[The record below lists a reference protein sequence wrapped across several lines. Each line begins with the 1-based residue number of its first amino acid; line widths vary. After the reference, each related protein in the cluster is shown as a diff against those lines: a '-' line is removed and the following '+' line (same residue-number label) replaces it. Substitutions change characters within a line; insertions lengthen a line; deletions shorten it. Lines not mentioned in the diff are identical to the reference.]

1 MTLPS
6 PQPPPRPPALKS
18 VLGAVAVQGTR
29 KAAAS
34 AGSAAVGALGWP
46 VIVALVT
53 IVAVLALVLLV
64 TAIVALSR
72 MSDQR
77 SNFSYQCESRL
88 GYSVGNT
95 ASFEVVPRLATS
107 VSLEQTPPTT
117 TWETTLLQP
126 ATTTPPTS
134 TPTSTA
140 TATPTTTTTATSTN
154 STSPTNP
161 YATLT
166 APLSA
171 DAKTT
176 ACANAVRTGEVVK
189 APLKTSGDDTGRRAA
204 ALAKDQVG
212 HMATASDGSTA
223 GPTNNAFSAANLVRY
238 AYYQATGGDI
248 TLPKD
253 VAEQIDTGDRVDPTA
268 ISPGDLVFFN
278 FTPDHGPTAVML
290 AITPTLGI
298 DATTLNQPITVGVLP
313 TGNVIIKRPRA
324 HTNQE
329 VPTP

>member
-1 MTLPS
+1 MTVPS
-6 PQPPPRPPALKS
+6 PQPPRRPALKS

-29 KAAAS
+29 KVAAS
-34 AGSAAVGALGWP
+34 AGSAVVGALGWP
-46 VIVALVT
+46 AILAIVA
-53 IVAVLALVLLV
+53 IVAVLALVLLI

-77 SNFSYQCESRL
+77 NEFSYQCESRL

-107 VSLEQTPPTT
+107 VSLDQAPPTT

-126 ATTTPPTS
+126 ATTTPPTT
-134 TPTSTA
+134 TPTSTS
-140 TATPTTTTTATSTN
+140 TTTTTTSTN

-161 YATLT
+161 YATLS
-166 APLSA
+166 APPTA

-176 ACANAVRTGEVVK
+176 ACATAVRTGDMVK
-189 APLKTSGDDTGRRAA
+189 APLKTPGDDTGRRAA
-204 ALAKDQVG
+204 ALANDQVG

-238 AYYQATGGDI
+238 AYYQATGGEI

-253 VAEQIDTGDRVDPTA
+253 VAEQINTGDRVDPTA

-298 DATTLNQPITVGVLP
+298 DATTLNQPIAAGVLP
-313 TGNVIIKRPRA
+313 TGNVIIKRPRV

>member
-6 PQPPPRPPALKS
+6 PQPTRGPTLKS
-18 VLGAVAVQGTR
+18 VLGAVAVQGAR
-29 KAAAS
+29 KVAAS
-34 AGSAAVGALGWP
+34 AGSAAVGAMGWP
-46 VIVALVT
+46 VILA
-53 IVAVLALVLLV
+53 IVAIVAMLALVLLV

-95 ASFEVVPRLATS
+95 ASFEVVPRLVTS
-107 VSLEQTPPTT
+107 VSLDQAPPTT

-126 ATTTPPTS
+126 ATTTPPTTTPAS
-134 TPTSTA
+134 TSSTA
-140 TATPTTTTTATSTN
+140 PPTTTATSTN

-166 APLSA
+166 APPTA

-176 ACANAVRTGEVVK
+176 ACADAVRTGDVVK
-189 APLKTSGDDTGRRAA
+189 APLKTPGDDTGRRAA
-204 ALAKDQVG
+204 ALANDQVG
-212 HMATASDGSTA
+212 QMATASDGSTA

-238 AYYQATGGDI
+238 AYYQATRGEI

-253 VAEQIDTGDRVDPTA
+253 VTQQIDTGDRVDPAA

-298 DATTLNQPITVGVLP
+298 DATTLNQPIAIGVLP